1 MLILTKRK
9 EMKNFFDNLL
19 PTFSVRLGGKTS
31 IDITKFGIDKAY
43 VIRKL
48 RDTLNVEINELIF
61 IGDALFECENDY
73 PVKNTGVKCIQVKNP
88 EETKRVI
95 ETNAAYYSRNSFPNI

>member
-1 MLILTKRK
+1 MR
-9 EMKNFFDNLL
+9 F
-19 PTFSVRLGGKTS
+19 GGITT
-31 IDITKFGIDKAY
+31 IDITKFGIDNAY

-48 RDTLNVEINELIF
+48 RDTLDVIINEKIF
-61 IGDALFECENDY
+61 IRDASFEGDNDY
-73 PVKNTGVKCIQVKNP
+73 PVKNTGIKCIQVKNP